1 MICEFRYLIWLRFVT
16 QFGCDLLPNLAVNR
30 YLVWPCEPSFVHL
43 VYFVF
48 MFLTN
53 SYAVFSL
60 FHVSYIYCAQYR
72 TPNMKIEKLIER
84 VKAGDTDALK
94 TVYDAYSQRMRNAC
108 IRITQEDEDTVDDLV
123 QESFIRAYYSLEK
136 LEDASKFGE
145 WIVAITKN
153 VSLRYL
159 ERKRKIQVLPFSEIG
174 DGFDVESSYT
184 SDSKLE
190 EKELFE
196 LIDKLPS
203 GYRNVFRMAVIDG
216 FSHKEIAEKLGI
228 EPHSS
233 SSQLTRAKGLLRNM
247 INRRMLAVISILL
260 VSIPIYKYL
269 FWKRSTEKEQHPVAN
284 INDAAKG
291 KRSVDSEIVQPTTQ
305 SSLVDKN
312 ILATASP
319 GKMKLPDYVVVDS
332 VGIQT
337 DHETDFETGYEKT
350 DSAINIVVA
359 IEKDTVSLDTI
370 KQIVPKLEEFIAKE
384 VAPSYKSKWQLLAM
398 GSLGSALAQT
408 AYKML
413 VGNKGEDSTDGP
425 QPSGPQKFSTWE
437 EYSQYLQQNAHGN
450 MSEAEKAL
458 MEIAINNTN
467 NINNIKN
474 GGKIVEHEYHDKP
487 ITFGLSMTKTIN
499 RNWNMETGLQYSLL
513 KSEFILGEDD
523 YYIQKRQK
531 IHYLG
536 IPLRLSYKWFGANR
550 WTAYTSA
557 GIILNIPLSGKTDER
572 YVTGTVVPYSDN
584 WHFTPPFQ
592 WTVGT
597 GVGLQYNFA
606 KNWGVY
612 LEPTFSWHI
621 PNGSTT
627 HTIWT
632 EHPFAITVPFGIR
645 FTW

>member
-1 MICEFRYLIWLRFVT
+1 
-16 QFGCDLLPNLAVNR
+16 
-30 YLVWPCEPSFVHL
+30 
-43 VYFVF
+43 
-48 MFLTN
+48 
-53 SYAVFSL
+53 
-60 FHVSYIYCAQYR
+60 
-72 TPNMKIEKLIER
+72 MKIEKLIER
-84 VKAGDTDALK
+84 IKAGDAEALK
-94 TVYDAYSQRMRNAC
+94 TVYETYSQRMRNVC
-108 IRITQEDEDTVDDLV
+108 IRITQEDEDTVSDLV
-123 QESFIRAYYSLEK
+123 REAFIRAYYSLGK
-136 LEDASKFGE
+136 LKDASKFGE

-159 ERKRKIQVLPFSEIG
+159 ERKQKVQVMPFSSIADE
-174 DGFDVESSYT
+174 FDVESSLA
-184 SDSKLE
+184 SDSMLE
-190 EKELFE
+190 EKELLE
-196 LIDKLPS
+196 IINKLPS
-203 GYRNVFRMAVIDG
+203 GYCKVFKMAVIEG

-233 SSQLTRAKGLLRNM
+233 SSQLTRAKVMLQAM
-247 INRRMLAVISILL
+247 INKRTLALISIILIC
-260 VSIPIYKYL
+260 VPICKYL
-269 FWKRSTEKEQHPVAN
+269 FWKKDTEEKRLSVAN
-284 INDAAKG
+284 VDNAKEKPSANHG
-291 KRSVDSEIVQPTTQ
+291 TELSNTKSSSVDKKV
-305 SSLVDKN
+305 
-312 ILATASP
+312 LATTTP
-319 GKMKLPDYVVVDS
+319 NVKTKLPKFTVVDS
-332 VGIQT
+332 ICIK
-337 DHETDFETGYEKT
+337 TDFEKD
-350 DSAINIVVA
+350 DSTNNIVIA
-359 IEKDTVSLDTI
+359 IEKDTVSFDTV
-370 KQIVPKLEEFIAKE
+370 KQVMPKFEEFIAKND

-398 GSLGSALAQT
+398 GSVGSALAQS

-413 VGNKGEDSTDGP
+413 VGNKGEDITDGP
-425 QPSGPQKFSTWE
+425 QPSGPQMFSTWE
-437 EYSQYLQQNAHGN
+437 EYSRYLQQNAHGN

-499 RNWNMETGLQYSLL
+499 RKWNVETGLQYSLL

-523 YYIQKRQK
+523 YYVQKRQK

-557 GIILNIPLSGKTDER
+557 GIILNIPLSGKTDEQ
-572 YVTGTVVPYSDN
+572 YVTGTVIPYSES
-584 WHFTPPFQ
+584 WHFTTPFQ

-597 GVGLQYNFA
+597 GVGLQYNFTN
-606 KNWGVY
+606 NWGVY

-632 EHPFAITVPFGIR
+632 EHPFTITVPFGIR

>member
-1 MICEFRYLIWLRFVT
+1 
-16 QFGCDLLPNLAVNR
+16 
-30 YLVWPCEPSFVHL
+30 
-43 VYFVF
+43 
-48 MFLTN
+48 
-53 SYAVFSL
+53 
-60 FHVSYIYCAQYR
+60 
-72 TPNMKIEKLIER
+72 MKIEKLIER
-84 VKAGDTDALK
+84 VKAGDADALK
-94 TVYDAYSQRMRNAC
+94 TVYETYSQRMRNVC
-108 IRITQEDEDTVDDLV
+108 IRITQEDEDTVSDLV
-123 QESFIRAYYSLEK
+123 QEAFIRAYYSLGK
-136 LEDASKFGE
+136 LKDSSKFGE

-159 ERKRKIQVLPFSEIG
+159 ERKQKVQVMPFSSIADE
-174 DGFDVESSYT
+174 FDVESSLA
-184 SDSKLE
+184 SDSMLE
-190 EKELFE
+190 EKELLE
-196 LIDKLPS
+196 IINKLPS
-203 GYRNVFRMAVIDG
+203 GYCKVFKMAVIEG

-233 SSQLTRAKGLLRNM
+233 SSQLTRAKVMLQAM
-247 INRRMLAVISILL
+247 INKRTLALISIILIC
-260 VSIPIYKYL
+260 VPICKYL
-269 FWKRSTEKEQHPVAN
+269 FWKKDTEEKRLSVAN
-284 INDAAKG
+284 VDNAKEKPSANHG
-291 KRSVDSEIVQPTTQ
+291 TELSNTKSSSVDKKV
-305 SSLVDKN
+305 
-312 ILATASP
+312 LATTTP
-319 GKMKLPDYVVVDS
+319 NVKTKLPKFTVVDS
-332 VGIQT
+332 ICIK
-337 DHETDFETGYEKT
+337 TDFEKD
-350 DSAINIVVA
+350 DSTNNIVIA
-359 IEKDTVSLDTI
+359 IEKDTVSFDTV
-370 KQIVPKLEEFIAKE
+370 KQVMPKFEEFIAKND

-398 GSLGSALAQT
+398 GSVGSALAQS

-413 VGNKGEDSTDGP
+413 VGKGEDITDGP
-425 QPSGPQKFSTWE
+425 QPSGPQMFSTWE
-437 EYSQYLQQNAHGN
+437 QYFQYLQQNAHGH

-499 RNWNMETGLQYSLL
+499 RKWNVETGLQYSLL

-523 YYIQKRQK
+523 YYVQKRQK

-557 GIILNIPLSGKTDER
+557 GIILNIPLSGKTDEQ
-572 YVTGTVVPYSDN
+572 YVTGTVIPYSDS

-592 WTVGT
+592 WTIGT
-597 GVGLQYNFA
+597 GIGLQYNFA

-627 HTIWT
+627 RTIWT
-632 EHPFAITVPFGIR
+632 EHPFTITVPFGIR

>member
-1 MICEFRYLIWLRFVT
+1 
-16 QFGCDLLPNLAVNR
+16 
-30 YLVWPCEPSFVHL
+30 
-43 VYFVF
+43 
-48 MFLTN
+48 
-53 SYAVFSL
+53 
-60 FHVSYIYCAQYR
+60 
-72 TPNMKIEKLIER
+72 MKIEKLIER

-94 TVYDAYSQRMRNAC
+94 TVCEAYSQKMRNAC

-136 LEDASKFGE
+136 LKDASKFGE
-145 WIVAITKN
+145 WVVAITKN

-233 SSQLTRAKGLLRNM
+233 SSQLTRAKVLLRNM

-291 KRSVDSEIVQPTTQ
+291 KRSVNRETVQPTTQ
-305 SSLVDKN
+305 SSVVAKN

-319 GKMKLPDYVVVDS
+319 GKMKLQEYAVADS
-332 VGIQT
+332 VGILT
-337 DHETDFETGYEKT
+337 DSAKNDYEKT
-350 DSAINIVVA
+350 DSAINVVIA
-359 IEKDTVSLDTI
+359 IEKDTVSLDTM
-370 KQIVPKLEEFIAKE
+370 KQVVPKLDEFLAKE

-425 QPSGPQKFSTWE
+425 QPSGPQMFSTWE

-531 IHYLG
+531 VQYLG
-536 IPLRLSYKWFGANR
+536 IPLRLSYKWLGANR

-557 GIILNIPLSGKTDER
+557 GIIMNIPLSGKTDEQ
-572 YVTGTVVPYSDN
+572 YVTGTVVPYSDC

-592 WTVGT
+592 WTIGT

-606 KNWGVY
+606 NNWGVY

-627 HTIWT
+627 RTIWT
-632 EHPFAITVPFGIR
+632 EHPFTITVPFGIR

>member
-1 MICEFRYLIWLRFVT
+1 
-16 QFGCDLLPNLAVNR
+16 
-30 YLVWPCEPSFVHL
+30 
-43 VYFVF
+43 
-48 MFLTN
+48 
-53 SYAVFSL
+53 
-60 FHVSYIYCAQYR
+60 
-72 TPNMKIEKLIER
+72 MKIEKLIER
-84 VKAGDTDALK
+84 VKAGDADALK
-94 TVYDAYSQRMRNAC
+94 TVYETYSQRMRNVC
-108 IRITQEDEDTVDDLV
+108 IGITQEDEDTVSDLV
-123 QESFIRAYYSLEK
+123 QEAFIRAYYSLGK
-136 LEDASKFGE
+136 LKDSSKFGE

-159 ERKRKIQVLPFSEIG
+159 ERKQKVQVMPFSSIADE
-174 DGFDVESSYT
+174 FDVESSLA
-184 SDSKLE
+184 SDSMLE
-190 EKELFE
+190 EKELLE
-196 LIDKLPS
+196 IINKLPS
-203 GYRNVFRMAVIDG
+203 GYCKVFKMAVIEG

-233 SSQLTRAKGLLRNM
+233 SSQLTRAKVMLQAM
-247 INRRMLAVISILL
+247 INKRTLALISIILIC
-260 VSIPIYKYL
+260 VPICKYL
-269 FWKRSTEKEQHPVAN
+269 FWKKDTEEKRLSVAN
-284 INDAAKG
+284 VDNAKEKPSANHG
-291 KRSVDSEIVQPTTQ
+291 TELSNTKSSSVDKKV
-305 SSLVDKN
+305 
-312 ILATASP
+312 LATTTP
-319 GKMKLPDYVVVDS
+319 NVKTKLPKFTVVDS
-332 VGIQT
+332 ICIK
-337 DHETDFETGYEKT
+337 TDFEKD
-350 DSAINIVVA
+350 DSTNNIVIA
-359 IEKDTVSLDTI
+359 MEKDTVSFDTV
-370 KQIVPKLEEFIAKE
+370 KQVMPKFEEFIAKND

-398 GSLGSALAQT
+398 GSVGSALAQS

-413 VGNKGEDSTDGP
+413 VGNKGEDITDGP
-425 QPSGPQKFSTWE
+425 QPSGPQMFSTWE
-437 EYSQYLQQNAHGN
+437 EYSRYLQQNAHGN

-499 RNWNMETGLQYSLL
+499 RKWNVETGLQYSLL

-523 YYIQKRQK
+523 YYVQKRQK

-557 GIILNIPLSGKTDER
+557 GIILNIPLSGKTDEQ
-572 YVTGTVVPYSDN
+572 YVTGTVIPYSES

-597 GVGLQYNFA
+597 GVGLQYNFTN
-606 KNWGVY
+606 NWGVY

-627 HTIWT
+627 RTIWT
-632 EHPFAITVPFGIR
+632 EHPFTITVPFGIR

>member
-1 MICEFRYLIWLRFVT
+1 ML
-16 QFGCDLLPNLAVNR
+16 
-30 YLVWPCEPSFVHL
+30 S
-43 VYFVF
+43 
-48 MFLTN
+48 
-53 SYAVFSL
+53 
-60 FHVSYIYCAQYR
+60 
-72 TPNMKIEKLIER
+72 
-84 VKAGDTDALK
+84 
-94 TVYDAYSQRMRNAC
+94 
-108 IRITQEDEDTVDDLV
+108 
-123 QESFIRAYYSLEK
+123 
-136 LEDASKFGE
+136 
-145 WIVAITKN
+145 
-153 VSLRYL
+153 
-159 ERKRKIQVLPFSEIG
+159 FSEIG

-233 SSQLTRAKGLLRNM
+233 SSQLTRAKVLLRNM
-247 INRRMLAVISILL
+247 INRRMLAAISILL

-269 FWKRSTEKEQHPVAN
+269 FWKRGTEKEQHPVAK

-291 KRSVDSEIVQPTTQ
+291 KRSVDRVTVQPTTQ
-305 SSLVDKN
+305 SSVVDKN
-312 ILATASP
+312 IIATASP
-319 GKMKLPDYVVVDS
+319 SKMKLPDYIVVDS

-337 DHETDFETGYEKT
+337 DHETDFKTDVETNYEKT

-359 IEKDTVSLDTI
+359 IDKDSASLDTI
-370 KQIVPKLEEFIAKE
+370 KQVVPELEKIIAKE
-384 VAPSYKSKWQLLAM
+384 VASNYESKWQLLAM

-408 AYKML
+408 AYKIL

-425 QPSGPQKFSTWE
+425 QPSGPQMFSTWE
-437 EYSQYLQQNAHGN
+437 EYSRYLQQNAHGN

-499 RNWNMETGLQYSLL
+499 RNWNMETGLQYSQL

-523 YYIQKRQK
+523 YYVQKRQK
-531 IHYLG
+531 VQYLG

-557 GIILNIPLSGKTDER
+557 GIILNIPLSGKTDEQ
-572 YVTGTVVPYSDN
+572 YVTGTVVPYSDS

-627 HTIWT
+627 RTIWT
-632 EHPFAITVPFGIR
+632 EHPFTITVPFGIR

>member
-1 MICEFRYLIWLRFVT
+1 
-16 QFGCDLLPNLAVNR
+16 
-30 YLVWPCEPSFVHL
+30 
-43 VYFVF
+43 
-48 MFLTN
+48 
-53 SYAVFSL
+53 
-60 FHVSYIYCAQYR
+60 
-72 TPNMKIEKLIER
+72 
-84 VKAGDTDALK
+84 
-94 TVYDAYSQRMRNAC
+94 MRNAC

-136 LEDASKFGE
+136 LKDASKFGE
-145 WIVAITKN
+145 WVVAITKN

-190 EKELFE
+190 EKKLFE

-233 SSQLTRAKGLLRNM
+233 SSQLTRAKVLLRNM

-291 KRSVDSEIVQPTTQ
+291 KRSVDRETVQPTTQ
-305 SSLVDKN
+305 SPVVDKN

-319 GKMKLPDYVVVDS
+319 GKMKLQEYAVADS
-332 VGIQT
+332 VGSLT
-337 DHETDFETGYEKT
+337 DSAKNDYEIDSAKN
-350 DSAINIVVA
+350 DSAINVVIA
-359 IEKDTVSLDTI
+359 IEKDTVSLDTM
-370 KQIVPKLEEFIAKE
+370 KQVVPKLDEFLAKE

-398 GSLGSALAQT
+398 GSLGSDLAQT

-413 VGNKGEDSTDGP
+413 VGNKGEDITDGP

-437 EYSQYLQQNAHGN
+437 DYSQYLLQNAHGN

-531 IHYLG
+531 VQYLG

-557 GIILNIPLSGKTDER
+557 GIILNIP
-572 YVTGTVVPYSDN
+572 
-584 WHFTPPFQ
+584 
-592 WTVGT
+592 
-597 GVGLQYNFA
+597 
-606 KNWGVY
+606 
-612 LEPTFSWHI
+612 
-621 PNGSTT
+621 
-627 HTIWT
+627 
-632 EHPFAITVPFGIR
+632 
-645 FTW
+645 

>member
-1 MICEFRYLIWLRFVT
+1 
-16 QFGCDLLPNLAVNR
+16 
-30 YLVWPCEPSFVHL
+30 
-43 VYFVF
+43 
-48 MFLTN
+48 
-53 SYAVFSL
+53 
-60 FHVSYIYCAQYR
+60 
-72 TPNMKIEKLIER
+72 MKIEKLIER

-94 TVYDAYSQRMRNAC
+94 TVYEAYSQRMRNAC

-136 LEDASKFGE
+136 LKDASKFGE
-145 WIVAITKN
+145 WVVAITKN

-233 SSQLTRAKGLLRNM
+233 SSQLTRAKVLLRNM

-269 FWKRSTEKEQHPVAN
+269 FWKRGTEKEQHPVAN
-284 INDAAKG
+284 INDVAKG
-291 KRSVDSEIVQPTTQ
+291 KRSVNRETVQPTTQ
-305 SSLVDKN
+305 SSVVDKN

-319 GKMKLPDYVVVDS
+319 GKMNLQEYAVADS
-332 VGIQT
+332 VGILT
-337 DHETDFETGYEKT
+337 DSAKN
-350 DSAINIVVA
+350 DSAINVVIA
-359 IEKDTVSLDTI
+359 IEKDTISLDTI
-370 KQIVPKLEEFIAKE
+370 KQVVPKLEEFIAKE
-384 VAPSYKSKWQLLAM
+384 VTPSYKSKWQLLAM

-413 VGNKGEDSTDGP
+413 VGNKGEDITDGP
-425 QPSGPQKFSTWE
+425 QPSGPQMFSTWE
-437 EYSQYLQQNAHGN
+437 QYSQYLLQNAHGN

-531 IHYLG
+531 VQYLG

-606 KNWGVY
+606 NNWGVY

-627 HTIWT
+627 RTIWT
-632 EHPFAITVPFGIR
+632 EHPFTITVPFGIR

>member
-1 MICEFRYLIWLRFVT
+1 M
-16 QFGCDLLPNLAVNR
+16 
-30 YLVWPCEPSFVHL
+30 
-43 VYFVF
+43 
-48 MFLTN
+48 
-53 SYAVFSL
+53 
-60 FHVSYIYCAQYR
+60 
-72 TPNMKIEKLIER
+72 
-84 VKAGDTDALK
+84 
-94 TVYDAYSQRMRNAC
+94 
-108 IRITQEDEDTVDDLV
+108 
-123 QESFIRAYYSLEK
+123 
-136 LEDASKFGE
+136 
-145 WIVAITKN
+145 
-153 VSLRYL
+153 
-159 ERKRKIQVLPFSEIG
+159 LPFSEIG

-233 SSQLTRAKGLLRNM
+233 SSQLTRAKVLLRNM

-269 FWKRSTEKEQHPVAN
+269 FWKRGTEKEQHPVAN

-291 KRSVDSEIVQPTTQ
+291 KRSTNRETVQPTTQ
-305 SSLVDKN
+305 SSVVDKN

-319 GKMKLPDYVVVDS
+319 GKMKLPDYLVVDS

-337 DHETDFETGYEKT
+337 DHETDFETDYEKT
-350 DSAINIVVA
+350 DSAINIVIA
-359 IEKDTVSLDTI
+359 IEKDIVSLDTM
-370 KQIVPKLEEFIAKE
+370 KQVVPKLEEFIAKQ
-384 VAPSYKSKWQLLAM
+384 VALNYKSKWQLLAM

-413 VGNKGEDSTDGP
+413 VGNKGEDTADGP

-523 YYIQKRQK
+523 YYVQKRQK
-531 IHYLG
+531 VQYLG

-572 YVTGTVVPYSDN
+572 YVTGTVTPYSDS

-606 KNWGVY
+606 NNWGVY

-627 HTIWT
+627 RTIGQSI
-632 EHPFAITVPFGIR
+632 HLPLPFHSESGLHGKNNASCSL
-645 FTW
+645 

>member
-1 MICEFRYLIWLRFVT
+1 
-16 QFGCDLLPNLAVNR
+16 
-30 YLVWPCEPSFVHL
+30 
-43 VYFVF
+43 
-48 MFLTN
+48 
-53 SYAVFSL
+53 
-60 FHVSYIYCAQYR
+60 
-72 TPNMKIEKLIER
+72 MKIEKLIER
-84 VKAGDTDALK
+84 VKAGDADALK
-94 TVYDAYSQRMRNAC
+94 TVYETYSQRMRNVC
-108 IRITQEDEDTVDDLV
+108 IRITQEDEDTVSDLV
-123 QESFIRAYYSLEK
+123 QEAFIRAYYSLGK
-136 LEDASKFGE
+136 LKDSSKFGE

-159 ERKRKIQVLPFSEIG
+159 ERKQKVQVMPFSSIADE
-174 DGFDVESSYT
+174 FDVESSLA
-184 SDSKLE
+184 SDSMLE
-190 EKELFE
+190 EKELLE
-196 LIDKLPS
+196 IINKLPS
-203 GYRNVFRMAVIDG
+203 GYCKVFKMAVIEG

-233 SSQLTRAKGLLRNM
+233 SSQLTRAKVMLQAM
-247 INRRMLAVISILL
+247 INKRTLALISIILIC
-260 VSIPIYKYL
+260 VPICKYL
-269 FWKRSTEKEQHPVAN
+269 FWKKDTEEKRLSVAN
-284 INDAAKG
+284 VDNAKEKPSANHG
-291 KRSVDSEIVQPTTQ
+291 TELSNTK
-305 SSLVDKN
+305 SSSVDKN
-312 ILATASP
+312 VLATTTP
-319 GKMKLPDYVVVDS
+319 NVKTKLPKFTVVDS
-332 VGIQT
+332 ICIK
-337 DHETDFETGYEKT
+337 TDFEKD
-350 DSAINIVVA
+350 DSTNNIVIA
-359 IEKDTVSLDTI
+359 IEKDTVSFDTV
-370 KQIVPKLEEFIAKE
+370 KQVMPKFEEFIAKND

-398 GSLGSALAQT
+398 GSVGSALAQT
-408 AYKML
+408 AYKIL

-425 QPSGPQKFSTWE
+425 QPSGPQMFSTWE
-437 EYSQYLQQNAHGN
+437 EYSRYLQQNAHGN

-499 RNWNMETGLQYSLL
+499 RKWNVETGLQYSLL

-523 YYIQKRQK
+523 YYVQKRQK

-557 GIILNIPLSGKTDER
+557 GIILNIPLSGKTDEQ
-572 YVTGTVVPYSDN
+572 YVTGTVIPYSDS

-597 GVGLQYNFA
+597 GIGLQYNFA

-627 HTIWT
+627 RTIWT
-632 EHPFAITVPFGIR
+632 EHPFTITVPFGIR

>member
-1 MICEFRYLIWLRFVT
+1 
-16 QFGCDLLPNLAVNR
+16 
-30 YLVWPCEPSFVHL
+30 
-43 VYFVF
+43 
-48 MFLTN
+48 
-53 SYAVFSL
+53 
-60 FHVSYIYCAQYR
+60 
-72 TPNMKIEKLIER
+72 MKIEKLIER

-94 TVYDAYSQRMRNAC
+94 TVYEAYSQRMRNAC

-136 LEDASKFGE
+136 LKDASKFGE
-145 WIVAITKN
+145 WVVAITKN

-228 EPHSS
+228 ESHSS
-233 SSQLTRAKGLLRNM
+233 SSQLTRAKVLLRNM

-284 INDAAKG
+284 IIDAAKG
-291 KRSVDSEIVQPTTQ
+291 KRSVDRETVQPTTQ
-305 SSLVDKN
+305 SPVVDKN

-319 GKMKLPDYVVVDS
+319 GKMKLQEYAVADS
-332 VGIQT
+332 VGSLT
-337 DHETDFETGYEKT
+337 DSAKNDYEIDSAKN
-350 DSAINIVVA
+350 DSAINVVIA
-359 IEKDTVSLDTI
+359 IEKDTVSLDTM
-370 KQIVPKLEEFIAKE
+370 KQVVPKLDEFLAKE

-413 VGNKGEDSTDGP
+413 VGNKGEDITDGP

-437 EYSQYLQQNAHGN
+437 DYSQYLLQNAHGN

-531 IHYLG
+531 VQYLG

-592 WTVGT
+592 WTV
-597 GVGLQYNFA
+597 V
-606 KNWGVY
+606 
-612 LEPTFSWHI
+612 
-621 PNGSTT
+621 
-627 HTIWT
+627 
-632 EHPFAITVPFGIR
+632 TVV
-645 FTW
+645 

>member
-1 MICEFRYLIWLRFVT
+1 
-16 QFGCDLLPNLAVNR
+16 
-30 YLVWPCEPSFVHL
+30 
-43 VYFVF
+43 
-48 MFLTN
+48 
-53 SYAVFSL
+53 
-60 FHVSYIYCAQYR
+60 
-72 TPNMKIEKLIER
+72 MKIEKLIER
-84 VKAGDTDALK
+84 VKAGDADALK
-94 TVYDAYSQRMRNAC
+94 TVYETYSQRMRNVC
-108 IRITQEDEDTVDDLV
+108 IRITQEDEDTVSDLV
-123 QESFIRAYYSLEK
+123 QEAFIRAYYSLGK
-136 LEDASKFGE
+136 LKDSSKFGE

-159 ERKRKIQVLPFSEIG
+159 ERKQKVQVMPFSSIADE
-174 DGFDVESSYT
+174 FDVESSLA
-184 SDSKLE
+184 SDSMLE
-190 EKELFE
+190 EKELLE
-196 LIDKLPS
+196 IINKLPS
-203 GYRNVFRMAVIDG
+203 GYCKVFKMAVIEG

-233 SSQLTRAKGLLRNM
+233 SSQLTRAKVMLQAM
-247 INRRMLAVISILL
+247 INKRTLALISIILIC
-260 VSIPIYKYL
+260 VPICKYL
-269 FWKRSTEKEQHPVAN
+269 FWKKDTEEKRLSVAN
-284 INDAAKG
+284 VDNAKEKPSANHG
-291 KRSVDSEIVQPTTQ
+291 TELSNTKSSSVDKKV
-305 SSLVDKN
+305 
-312 ILATASP
+312 LATTTP
-319 GKMKLPDYVVVDS
+319 NVKTKLPKFTVVDS
-332 VGIQT
+332 ICIK
-337 DHETDFETGYEKT
+337 TDFEKD
-350 DSAINIVVA
+350 DSTNNIVIA
-359 IEKDTVSLDTI
+359 IEKDTVSFDTV
-370 KQIVPKLEEFIAKE
+370 KQVMPKFEEFIAKND

-398 GSLGSALAQT
+398 GSVGSALAQT
-408 AYKML
+408 AYKIL

-425 QPSGPQKFSTWE
+425 QPSGPQMFSTWE
-437 EYSQYLQQNAHGN
+437 EYSRYLQQNAHGN

-499 RNWNMETGLQYSLL
+499 RKWNVETGLQYSLL

-523 YYIQKRQK
+523 YYVQKRQK

-557 GIILNIPLSGKTDER
+557 GIILNIPLSGKTDEQ
-572 YVTGTVVPYSDN
+572 YVTGTVVPYSDS

-597 GVGLQYNFA
+597 GIGLQYNFA

-627 HTIWT
+627 RTIWT
-632 EHPFAITVPFGIR
+632 EHPFTITVPFGIR
-645 FTW
+645 FIW

>member
-1 MICEFRYLIWLRFVT
+1 
-16 QFGCDLLPNLAVNR
+16 
-30 YLVWPCEPSFVHL
+30 
-43 VYFVF
+43 
-48 MFLTN
+48 
-53 SYAVFSL
+53 
-60 FHVSYIYCAQYR
+60 
-72 TPNMKIEKLIER
+72 MKIEKLIER

-94 TVYDAYSQRMRNAC
+94 TVYEAYSQRMRNAC
-108 IRITQEDEDTVDDLV
+108 IRITQEDEDMVDDLV

-136 LEDASKFGE
+136 LKDASKFGE
-145 WIVAITKN
+145 WVVAITKN

-174 DGFDVESSYT
+174 DEFDVESSYT

-203 GYRNVFRMAVIDG
+203 GFRNVFRMAVIDG

-233 SSQLTRAKGLLRNM
+233 SSQLTRAKVLLRNM

-291 KRSVDSEIVQPTTQ
+291 KRSVDRETVQPTTQ
-305 SSLVDKN
+305 SPVVDKN

-319 GKMKLPDYVVVDS
+319 GKMNLQEYAVADS
-332 VGIQT
+332 VGSLT
-337 DHETDFETGYEKT
+337 DYAKNDYET
-350 DSAINIVVA
+350 DSAKNDSTINVVIA
-359 IEKDTVSLDTI
+359 IEKDTISLDTM
-370 KQIVPKLEEFIAKE
+370 KQVVPKLEEFIAKE

-413 VGNKGEDSTDGP
+413 VGNKGEDITDGP
-425 QPSGPQKFSTWE
+425 QPSGPQMFSTWE
-437 EYSQYLQQNAHGN
+437 QYSQYLQQNAHGN

-531 IHYLG
+531 VQYLG

-557 GIILNIPLSGKTDER
+557 GIILNIPLSGKTDEQ
-572 YVTGTVVPYSDN
+572 YVTGTVVPYSDS

-597 GVGLQYNFA
+597 GIGLQYNFA
-606 KNWGVY
+606 NNWGVY

-627 HTIWT
+627 RTIWT
-632 EHPFAITVPFGIR
+632 EHPFTITVPFGIR

>member
-1 MICEFRYLIWLRFVT
+1 
-16 QFGCDLLPNLAVNR
+16 
-30 YLVWPCEPSFVHL
+30 
-43 VYFVF
+43 
-48 MFLTN
+48 
-53 SYAVFSL
+53 
-60 FHVSYIYCAQYR
+60 
-72 TPNMKIEKLIER
+72 MKIEKLIER
-84 VKAGDTDALK
+84 VKAGDADALK
-94 TVYDAYSQRMRNAC
+94 TVYETYSQRMRNVC
-108 IRITQEDEDTVDDLV
+108 IRITQEDEDTVSDLV
-123 QESFIRAYYSLEK
+123 QEAFIRAYYSLGK
-136 LEDASKFGE
+136 LKDSSKFGE

-159 ERKRKIQVLPFSEIG
+159 ERKQKVQVMPFSSIADE
-174 DGFDVESSYT
+174 FDVESSLA
-184 SDSKLE
+184 SDSMLE
-190 EKELFE
+190 EKELLE
-196 LIDKLPS
+196 IINKLPS
-203 GYRNVFRMAVIDG
+203 GYCKVFKMAVMEG

-233 SSQLTRAKGLLRNM
+233 SSQLTRAKVMLQAM
-247 INRRMLAVISILL
+247 INKRTLALISIILIC
-260 VSIPIYKYL
+260 VPICKYL
-269 FWKRSTEKEQHPVAN
+269 FWKKDTEEKRLSVAN
-284 INDAAKG
+284 VDNAKEKPSANHG
-291 KRSVDSEIVQPTTQ
+291 TELSNTKSSSVDKKV
-305 SSLVDKN
+305 
-312 ILATASP
+312 LATTTP
-319 GKMKLPDYVVVDS
+319 NVKTKLPKFTVVDS
-332 VGIQT
+332 ICIK
-337 DHETDFETGYEKT
+337 TDFEKD
-350 DSAINIVVA
+350 DSTNNIVIA
-359 IEKDTVSLDTI
+359 IEKDTVSFDTV
-370 KQIVPKLEEFIAKE
+370 KQVMPKFEEFIAKND

-398 GSLGSALAQT
+398 GSVGSALAQS

-413 VGNKGEDSTDGP
+413 VGNKGEDITDGP
-425 QPSGPQKFSTWE
+425 QPSEPQMFSTWE
-437 EYSQYLQQNAHGN
+437 EYSRYLQQNAHGN

-499 RNWNMETGLQYSLL
+499 RKWNVETGLQYSLL

-523 YYIQKRQK
+523 YYVQKRQK

-557 GIILNIPLSGKTDER
+557 GIILNIPLSGKTDEQ

-592 WTVGT
+592 WTIGT

-606 KNWGVY
+606 NNWGVY

-621 PNGSTT
+621 SNGSNMR
-627 HTIWT
+627 TIWT
-632 EHPFAITVPFGIR
+632 EHPFTITVPFGIR

>member
-1 MICEFRYLIWLRFVT
+1 
-16 QFGCDLLPNLAVNR
+16 
-30 YLVWPCEPSFVHL
+30 
-43 VYFVF
+43 
-48 MFLTN
+48 
-53 SYAVFSL
+53 
-60 FHVSYIYCAQYR
+60 
-72 TPNMKIEKLIER
+72 MKIEKLIER

-94 TVYDAYSQRMRNAC
+94 TVYEAYSQRMRNAC

-136 LEDASKFGE
+136 LKDASKFGE
-145 WIVAITKN
+145 WVVAITKN

-233 SSQLTRAKGLLRNM
+233 SSQLTRAKVLLRNM

-284 INDAAKG
+284 IIDAAKG
-291 KRSVDSEIVQPTTQ
+291 KRSVDRETVQPTTQ
-305 SSLVDKN
+305 SPVVDKN

-319 GKMKLPDYVVVDS
+319 GKMKLQEYAVADS
-332 VGIQT
+332 VGSLT
-337 DHETDFETGYEKT
+337 DSAKNDYEIDSAKN
-350 DSAINIVVA
+350 DSAINVVIA
-359 IEKDTVSLDTI
+359 IEKDTVSLDTM
-370 KQIVPKLEEFIAKE
+370 KQVVPKLDEFLAKE

-413 VGNKGEDSTDGP
+413 VGNKGEDITDGP
-425 QPSGPQKFSTWE
+425 QPSGPQMFSTWE

-531 IHYLG
+531 VQYLG

-606 KNWGVY
+606 NNWGVY

-627 HTIWT
+627 RTIWT
-632 EHPFAITVPFGIR
+632 EHPFTITVPFGIR

>member
-1 MICEFRYLIWLRFVT
+1 
-16 QFGCDLLPNLAVNR
+16 
-30 YLVWPCEPSFVHL
+30 
-43 VYFVF
+43 

-53 SYAVFSL
+53 FYAVFSL

-72 TPNMKIEKLIER
+72 TPKMKIEKLIER

-94 TVYDAYSQRMRNAC
+94 TVYEAYSQRMRNAC
-108 IRITQEDEDTVDDLV
+108 IRITQEDEDTVEDLV

-136 LEDASKFGE
+136 LKDASKFGE
-145 WIVAITKN
+145 WVVAITKN

-216 FSHKEIAEKLGI
+216 FSHKEISEKLGI
-228 EPHSS
+228 EQHSS
-233 SSQLTRAKGLLRNM
+233 SSQLTRAKGWLRNM

-269 FWKRSTEKEQHPVAN
+269 FWKRSTEKEQHLVAN
-284 INDAAKG
+284 INDVAKG
-291 KRSVDSEIVQPTTQ
+291 KRSVDSETVQPTTQ
-305 SSLVDKN
+305 SSVVDKN
-312 ILATASP
+312 ILATASQ
-319 GKMKLPDYVVVDS
+319 GKMNLPDYLVVDS

-337 DHETDFETGYEKT
+337 DYETDSAKN
-350 DSAINIVVA
+350 DSAINIVIA
-359 IEKDTVSLDTI
+359 IEKDTVSLDTM
-370 KQIVPKLEEFIAKE
+370 KQVVPKLEEFIAKQVTPNYE
-384 VAPSYKSKWQLLAM
+384 SKWQLLAM

-413 VGNKGEDSTDGP
+413 VGNKGEDITDGP

-557 GIILNIPLSGKTDER
+557 GIILNIPLSGKTDEQ
-572 YVTGTVVPYSDN
+572 YVTGTVTPYSDS
-584 WHFTPPFQ
+584 WHFTPSFQ

-627 HTIWT
+627 RTIWT
-632 EHPFAITVPFGIR
+632 EHPFTITVPFGIR

>member
-1 MICEFRYLIWLRFVT
+1 
-16 QFGCDLLPNLAVNR
+16 
-30 YLVWPCEPSFVHL
+30 
-43 VYFVF
+43 
-48 MFLTN
+48 
-53 SYAVFSL
+53 
-60 FHVSYIYCAQYR
+60 
-72 TPNMKIEKLIER
+72 MKIEKLIER

-94 TVYDAYSQRMRNAC
+94 TVYEAYSQRMRNAC

-136 LEDASKFGE
+136 LKDASKFGE
-145 WIVAITKN
+145 WVVAITKN

-228 EPHSS
+228 ESHSS
-233 SSQLTRAKGLLRNM
+233 SSQLTRAKVLLRNM

-284 INDAAKG
+284 IIDAAKG
-291 KRSVDSEIVQPTTQ
+291 KRSVDRETVQPTTQ
-305 SSLVDKN
+305 SPVVDRN

-319 GKMKLPDYVVVDS
+319 GKMKLQEYAVADS
-332 VGIQT
+332 VGILT
-337 DHETDFETGYEKT
+337 DSAKN
-350 DSAINIVVA
+350 DSAINVVIA
-359 IEKDTVSLDTI
+359 IEKDTISLDTI
-370 KQIVPKLEEFIAKE
+370 KQVVPKLEEFIAKE
-384 VAPSYKSKWQLLAM
+384 VTPSYKSKWQLLAM

-413 VGNKGEDSTDGP
+413 VGNKGEDITDGP
-425 QPSGPQKFSTWE
+425 QPSGPQMFSTWE
-437 EYSQYLQQNAHGN
+437 QYSQYLLQNAHGN

-531 IHYLG
+531 VQYLG

-606 KNWGVY
+606 NNWGVY

-627 HTIWT
+627 RTIWT
-632 EHPFAITVPFGIR
+632 EHPFTITVPFGIR

>member
-1 MICEFRYLIWLRFVT
+1 
-16 QFGCDLLPNLAVNR
+16 
-30 YLVWPCEPSFVHL
+30 
-43 VYFVF
+43 
-48 MFLTN
+48 
-53 SYAVFSL
+53 
-60 FHVSYIYCAQYR
+60 
-72 TPNMKIEKLIER
+72 MKIEKLIER
-84 VKAGDTDALK
+84 VKAGDADALK
-94 TVYDAYSQRMRNAC
+94 TVYETYSQRMRNVC
-108 IRITQEDEDTVDDLV
+108 IRITQEDEDTVSDLV
-123 QESFIRAYYSLEK
+123 QEAFIRAYYSLGK
-136 LEDASKFGE
+136 LKDSSKLGE

-159 ERKRKIQVLPFSEIG
+159 ERKQKVQVMPFSSIADE
-174 DGFDVESSYT
+174 FDVESSLA
-184 SDSKLE
+184 SDSMLE
-190 EKELFE
+190 EKELLE
-196 LIDKLPS
+196 IINKLPS
-203 GYRNVFRMAVIDG
+203 GYCKVFKMAVIEG

-233 SSQLTRAKGLLRNM
+233 SSQLTRAKVMLQAM
-247 INRRMLAVISILL
+247 INKRTLALISIILIC
-260 VSIPIYKYL
+260 VPICKYL
-269 FWKRSTEKEQHPVAN
+269 FWKKDTEEKRLSVAN
-284 INDAAKG
+284 VDNAKEKPSANHG
-291 KRSVDSEIVQPTTQ
+291 TELSNTKSSSVDKKV
-305 SSLVDKN
+305 
-312 ILATASP
+312 LATTTP
-319 GKMKLPDYVVVDS
+319 NVKTKLPKFTVVDS
-332 VGIQT
+332 ICIK
-337 DHETDFETGYEKT
+337 TDFEKD
-350 DSAINIVVA
+350 DSTNNIVIA
-359 IEKDTVSLDTI
+359 IEKDTVSFDTV
-370 KQIVPKLEEFIAKE
+370 KQVMPKFEEFIAKND

-398 GSLGSALAQT
+398 GSVGSALAQS

-413 VGNKGEDSTDGP
+413 VGNKGEDITDGP
-425 QPSGPQKFSTWE
+425 QPSGPQMFSTWE
-437 EYSQYLQQNAHGN
+437 EYSRYLQQNAHGN

-499 RNWNMETGLQYSLL
+499 RKWNVETGLQYSLL

-523 YYIQKRQK
+523 YYVQKRQK

-557 GIILNIPLSGKTDER
+557 GIILNIPLSGKTDEQ
-572 YVTGTVVPYSDN
+572 YVTGTVIPYSES

-597 GVGLQYNFA
+597 GVGLQYNFTN
-606 KNWGVY
+606 NWGVY

-627 HTIWT
+627 RTIWT
-632 EHPFAITVPFGIR
+632 KHPFTITVPFGIR

>member
-1 MICEFRYLIWLRFVT
+1 
-16 QFGCDLLPNLAVNR
+16 
-30 YLVWPCEPSFVHL
+30 
-43 VYFVF
+43 
-48 MFLTN
+48 
-53 SYAVFSL
+53 
-60 FHVSYIYCAQYR
+60 
-72 TPNMKIEKLIER
+72 MKIEKLIER

-94 TVYDAYSQRMRNAC
+94 TVYEAYSQKMRNAC

-136 LEDASKFGE
+136 LKDASKFGE
-145 WIVAITKN
+145 WVVAITKN

-174 DGFDVESSYT
+174 DGFDVECSYT

-190 EKELFE
+190 EKELLE

-203 GYRNVFRMAVIDG
+203 GYRNVFRMAVVDG

-233 SSQLTRAKGLLRNM
+233 SSQLTRAKVLLRNM

-269 FWKRSTEKEQHPVAN
+269 FWKRGTEKEQHPVAN
-284 INDAAKG
+284 INNAAKG
-291 KRSVDSEIVQPTTQ
+291 KRSTNRETVQPTTQ
-305 SSLVDKN
+305 SSVVDKN

-319 GKMKLPDYVVVDS
+319 GKMKLPDYLVVDS

-337 DHETDFETGYEKT
+337 DHETDFETDYEKT
-350 DSAINIVVA
+350 DSAINIVIA
-359 IEKDTVSLDTI
+359 IEKDTVSLDTM
-370 KQIVPKLEEFIAKE
+370 KQVVPKLEEFIAKQ
-384 VAPSYKSKWQLLAM
+384 VAPNYKSKWQVLAM

-413 VGNKGEDSTDGP
+413 VGNKGEDTADGP

-437 EYSQYLQQNAHGN
+437 DYSQYLLQNAHGN

-499 RNWNMETGLQYSLL
+499 RNWNIETGLQYSLL

-536 IPLRLSYKWFGANR
+536 IPLRLSYKWLSANR

-557 GIILNIPLSGKTDER
+557 GIIMNIPLSGKTDEQ
-572 YVTGTVVPYSDN
+572 YVTGTVTPYSDS

-606 KNWGVY
+606 NNWGVY

-627 HTIWT
+627 LTIWT
-632 EHPFAITVPFGIR
+632 EHPFTITVPFGIR

>member
-1 MICEFRYLIWLRFVT
+1 
-16 QFGCDLLPNLAVNR
+16 
-30 YLVWPCEPSFVHL
+30 
-43 VYFVF
+43 
-48 MFLTN
+48 
-53 SYAVFSL
+53 
-60 FHVSYIYCAQYR
+60 
-72 TPNMKIEKLIER
+72 MKIEKLIER
-84 VKAGDTDALK
+84 VKAGDADALK
-94 TVYDAYSQRMRNAC
+94 TVYETYSQRMRNVC
-108 IRITQEDEDTVDDLV
+108 IGITQEDEDTVSDLV
-123 QESFIRAYYSLEK
+123 QEAFIRAYYSLGK
-136 LEDASKFGE
+136 LKDSSKFGE

-159 ERKRKIQVLPFSEIG
+159 ERKQKVQVMPFSSIADE
-174 DGFDVESSYT
+174 FDVESSLA
-184 SDSKLE
+184 SDSMLE
-190 EKELFE
+190 EKELLE
-196 LIDKLPS
+196 IINKLPS
-203 GYRNVFRMAVIDG
+203 GYCKVFKMAVIEG

-233 SSQLTRAKGLLRNM
+233 SSQLTRAKVMLQAM
-247 INRRMLAVISILL
+247 INKRTLALISIILIC
-260 VSIPIYKYL
+260 VPICKYL
-269 FWKRSTEKEQHPVAN
+269 FWKKDTEEKRLSVAN
-284 INDAAKG
+284 VDNAKEKPSANHG
-291 KRSVDSEIVQPTTQ
+291 TELSNTKSSSVDKKV
-305 SSLVDKN
+305 
-312 ILATASP
+312 LATTTP
-319 GKMKLPDYVVVDS
+319 NVKTKLPKFTVVDS
-332 VGIQT
+332 ICIK
-337 DHETDFETGYEKT
+337 TDFEKD
-350 DSAINIVVA
+350 DSTNNIVIA
-359 IEKDTVSLDTI
+359 IEKDTVSFDTV
-370 KQIVPKLEEFIAKE
+370 KQVMPKFEEFIAKND

-398 GSLGSALAQT
+398 GSVGSALAQS

-413 VGNKGEDSTDGP
+413 VGNKGEDITDGP
-425 QPSGPQKFSTWE
+425 QPSGPQMFSTWE
-437 EYSQYLQQNAHGN
+437 EYSRYLQQNAHGN

-499 RNWNMETGLQYSLL
+499 RKWNVETGLQYSLL

-523 YYIQKRQK
+523 YYVQKRQK

-557 GIILNIPLSGKTDER
+557 GIILNIPLSGKTDEQ
-572 YVTGTVVPYSDN
+572 YVTGTVIPYSDS

-597 GVGLQYNFA
+597 GIGLQYNFA

-627 HTIWT
+627 RTIWT
-632 EHPFAITVPFGIR
+632 EHPFTITVPFGIR

>member
-1 MICEFRYLIWLRFVT
+1 
-16 QFGCDLLPNLAVNR
+16 
-30 YLVWPCEPSFVHL
+30 
-43 VYFVF
+43 
-48 MFLTN
+48 
-53 SYAVFSL
+53 
-60 FHVSYIYCAQYR
+60 
-72 TPNMKIEKLIER
+72 MKIEKLIER

-94 TVYDAYSQRMRNAC
+94 TVYEAYSQRMRNAC

-136 LEDASKFGE
+136 LKDASKFGE
-145 WIVAITKN
+145 WVVAITKN

-233 SSQLTRAKGLLRNM
+233 SSQLTRAKVLLRNM

-284 INDAAKG
+284 INDVAKG
-291 KRSVDSEIVQPTTQ
+291 KRSVNRETVQPTTQ
-305 SSLVDKN
+305 SSVVDKN

-319 GKMKLPDYVVVDS
+319 GKMNLQEYAVADS
-332 VGIQT
+332 VGILT
-337 DHETDFETGYEKT
+337 DSAKN
-350 DSAINIVVA
+350 DSAINVVIA
-359 IEKDTVSLDTI
+359 IEKDTISLDTI
-370 KQIVPKLEEFIAKE
+370 KQVVPKLEEFIAKE
-384 VAPSYKSKWQLLAM
+384 VTPSYKSKWQLLAM

-413 VGNKGEDSTDGP
+413 VGNKGEDITDGP
-425 QPSGPQKFSTWE
+425 QPSGPQMFSTWE
-437 EYSQYLQQNAHGN
+437 QYSQYLLQNAHGN

-531 IHYLG
+531 VQYLG

-557 GIILNIPLSGKTDER
+557 GIILNIPLSGKTDEQ
-572 YVTGTVVPYSDN
+572 YVTGTVTPYSDS

-597 GVGLQYNFA
+597 GIGLQYNFA
-606 KNWGVY
+606 NNWGVY

-627 HTIWT
+627 RTIWT
-632 EHPFAITVPFGIR
+632 EHPFTITVPFGIR

>member
-1 MICEFRYLIWLRFVT
+1 
-16 QFGCDLLPNLAVNR
+16 
-30 YLVWPCEPSFVHL
+30 
-43 VYFVF
+43 
-48 MFLTN
+48 
-53 SYAVFSL
+53 
-60 FHVSYIYCAQYR
+60 
-72 TPNMKIEKLIER
+72 MKIEKLIER

-94 TVYDAYSQRMRNAC
+94 TVYEAYSQRMRNAC

-136 LEDASKFGE
+136 LKDASKFGE
-145 WIVAITKN
+145 WVVAITKN

-233 SSQLTRAKGLLRNM
+233 SSQLTRAKVLLRNM

-284 INDAAKG
+284 IIDAAKG
-291 KRSVDSEIVQPTTQ
+291 KRSVDRETVQPTTQ
-305 SSLVDKN
+305 SPVVDKN

-319 GKMKLPDYVVVDS
+319 GKMKLQEYAVADS
-332 VGIQT
+332 VGSLT
-337 DHETDFETGYEKT
+337 DSAKNDYEIDSAKN
-350 DSAINIVVA
+350 DSAINVVIA
-359 IEKDTVSLDTI
+359 IEKDTVSLDTM
-370 KQIVPKLEEFIAKE
+370 KQVVPKLDEFLAKE

-413 VGNKGEDSTDGP
+413 VGNKGEDITDGP
-425 QPSGPQKFSTWE
+425 QPSGPQKCSTWE
-437 EYSQYLQQNAHGN
+437 DYSQYLLQNAHGN

-531 IHYLG
+531 VQYLG

-557 GIILNIPLSGKTDER
+557 GIILNIPLSGKTDEQ
-572 YVTGTVVPYSDN
+572 YVTGTVTPYSDS

-597 GVGLQYNFA
+597 GIGLQYNFA
-606 KNWGVY
+606 NNWGVY

-627 HTIWT
+627 RTIWT
-632 EHPFAITVPFGIR
+632 EHPFTITVPFGIR

>member
-1 MICEFRYLIWLRFVT
+1 
-16 QFGCDLLPNLAVNR
+16 
-30 YLVWPCEPSFVHL
+30 
-43 VYFVF
+43 
-48 MFLTN
+48 
-53 SYAVFSL
+53 
-60 FHVSYIYCAQYR
+60 
-72 TPNMKIEKLIER
+72 MKIEKLIER

-94 TVYDAYSQRMRNAC
+94 TVYEAYSQRMRNAC

-136 LEDASKFGE
+136 LKDASKFGE
-145 WIVAITKN
+145 WVVAITKN

-233 SSQLTRAKGLLRNM
+233 SSQLTRAKVLLRNM

-269 FWKRSTEKEQHPVAN
+269 FWKRGTEKEQHPVAN
-284 INDAAKG
+284 INDVAKG
-291 KRSVDSEIVQPTTQ
+291 KRSVNRETVQPTTQ
-305 SSLVDKN
+305 SSVVDKN

-319 GKMKLPDYVVVDS
+319 GKMNLQEYAVADS
-332 VGIQT
+332 VGILT
-337 DHETDFETGYEKT
+337 DSAKN
-350 DSAINIVVA
+350 DSAINVVIA
-359 IEKDTVSLDTI
+359 IEKDTISLDTI
-370 KQIVPKLEEFIAKE
+370 KQVVPKLEEFIAKE
-384 VAPSYKSKWQLLAM
+384 VTPSYKSKWQLLAM

-413 VGNKGEDSTDGP
+413 VGNKGEDITDGP
-425 QPSGPQKFSTWE
+425 QPSGPQMFSTWE
-437 EYSQYLQQNAHGN
+437 QYSQYLLQNAHGN

-531 IHYLG
+531 VQYLG

-557 GIILNIPLSGKTDER
+557 GIILSIPLSGKTDEQ
-572 YVTGTVVPYSDN
+572 YVTGTVTPYSDS

-597 GVGLQYNFA
+597 GIGLQYNFA
-606 KNWGVY
+606 NNWGVY

-627 HTIWT
+627 RTIWT
-632 EHPFAITVPFGIR
+632 EHPFTITVPFGIR

>member
-1 MICEFRYLIWLRFVT
+1 
-16 QFGCDLLPNLAVNR
+16 
-30 YLVWPCEPSFVHL
+30 
-43 VYFVF
+43 
-48 MFLTN
+48 
-53 SYAVFSL
+53 
-60 FHVSYIYCAQYR
+60 
-72 TPNMKIEKLIER
+72 MKIEKLIER
-84 VKAGDTDALK
+84 VKAGDADALK
-94 TVYDAYSQRMRNAC
+94 TVYETYSQRMRNVC
-108 IRITQEDEDTVDDLV
+108 IRITQEDEDTVSDLV
-123 QESFIRAYYSLEK
+123 QEAFIRAYYSLGK
-136 LEDASKFGE
+136 LKDSSKFGE

-159 ERKRKIQVLPFSEIG
+159 ERKQKVQVMPFSSIADE
-174 DGFDVESSYT
+174 FDVESSLA
-184 SDSKLE
+184 SDSMLE
-190 EKELFE
+190 EKELLE
-196 LIDKLPS
+196 IINKLPS
-203 GYRNVFRMAVIDG
+203 GYCKVFKMAVIEG

-233 SSQLTRAKGLLRNM
+233 SSQLTRAKVMLQAM
-247 INRRMLAVISILL
+247 INKRTLALISIILIC
-260 VSIPIYKYL
+260 VPICKYL
-269 FWKRSTEKEQHPVAN
+269 FWKKDTEEKRLSVAN
-284 INDAAKG
+284 VDNAKEKPSANHG
-291 KRSVDSEIVQPTTQ
+291 TELSNTKSSSVDKKV
-305 SSLVDKN
+305 
-312 ILATASP
+312 LATTTP
-319 GKMKLPDYVVVDS
+319 NVKTKLPKFTVVDS
-332 VGIQT
+332 ICIK
-337 DHETDFETGYEKT
+337 TDFEKD
-350 DSAINIVVA
+350 DSTNNIVIA
-359 IEKDTVSLDTI
+359 IEKDTVSFDTV
-370 KQIVPKLEEFIAKE
+370 KQVMPKFEEFIAKND

-398 GSLGSALAQT
+398 GSVGSALAQT
-408 AYKML
+408 AYKIL

-425 QPSGPQKFSTWE
+425 QPSGPQMFSTWE
-437 EYSQYLQQNAHGN
+437 EYSRYLQQNAHGN

-499 RNWNMETGLQYSLL
+499 RNWNMETGLQYSQL

-523 YYIQKRQK
+523 YYVQKRQK
-531 IHYLG
+531 VQYLG

-557 GIILNIPLSGKTDER
+557 GIILNIPISGKTDEQ
-572 YVTGTVVPYSDN
+572 YVTGTVVPYSDS

-606 KNWGVY
+606 NNWGVY

-632 EHPFAITVPFGIR
+632 EHPFTITVPFGIR

>member
-1 MICEFRYLIWLRFVT
+1 
-16 QFGCDLLPNLAVNR
+16 
-30 YLVWPCEPSFVHL
+30 
-43 VYFVF
+43 
-48 MFLTN
+48 
-53 SYAVFSL
+53 
-60 FHVSYIYCAQYR
+60 
-72 TPNMKIEKLIER
+72 MKIEKLIER
-84 VKAGDTDALK
+84 IKAGDAEALK
-94 TVYDAYSQRMRNAC
+94 TVYETYSQRMRNVC
-108 IRITQEDEDTVDDLV
+108 IRITQEDEDTVSDLV
-123 QESFIRAYYSLEK
+123 QEAFIRAYYSLGK
-136 LEDASKFGE
+136 LKDASKFGE

-159 ERKRKIQVLPFSEIG
+159 ERKQKVQVMPFSSIADE
-174 DGFDVESSYT
+174 FDVESSLA
-184 SDSKLE
+184 SDSMLE
-190 EKELFE
+190 EKELLE
-196 LIDKLPS
+196 IINKLPS
-203 GYRNVFRMAVIDG
+203 GYCKVFKMAVIEG

-233 SSQLTRAKGLLRNM
+233 SSQLTRAKVMLQAM
-247 INRRMLAVISILL
+247 INKRTLALISIILIC
-260 VSIPIYKYL
+260 VPICKYL
-269 FWKRSTEKEQHPVAN
+269 FWKKDTEEKRLSVAN
-284 INDAAKG
+284 VDNAKEKPSANHG
-291 KRSVDSEIVQPTTQ
+291 TELSNTKSSSVDKKV
-305 SSLVDKN
+305 
-312 ILATASP
+312 LATTTP
-319 GKMKLPDYVVVDS
+319 NVKTKLPKFTVVDS
-332 VGIQT
+332 ICIK
-337 DHETDFETGYEKT
+337 TDFEKD
-350 DSAINIVVA
+350 DSTNNIVIA
-359 IEKDTVSLDTI
+359 IEKDTVSFDTV
-370 KQIVPKLEEFIAKE
+370 KQVMPKFEEFIAKND

-398 GSLGSALAQT
+398 GSVGSALAQS

-413 VGNKGEDSTDGP
+413 VGNKGEDITDGP
-425 QPSGPQKFSTWE
+425 QPSGPQMFSTWE
-437 EYSQYLQQNAHGN
+437 EYSRYLQQNAHGN

-499 RNWNMETGLQYSLL
+499 RKWNVETGLQYSLL

-523 YYIQKRQK
+523 YYVQKRQK

-557 GIILNIPLSGKTDER
+557 GIILNIPLSGKTDEQ
-572 YVTGTVVPYSDN
+572 YVTGTVIPYSES

-597 GVGLQYNFA
+597 GVGLQYNFTN
-606 KNWGVY
+606 NWGVY

-627 HTIWT
+627 RTIWT
-632 EHPFAITVPFGIR
+632 EHPFTITVPFGIR

>member
-1 MICEFRYLIWLRFVT
+1 
-16 QFGCDLLPNLAVNR
+16 
-30 YLVWPCEPSFVHL
+30 
-43 VYFVF
+43 
-48 MFLTN
+48 
-53 SYAVFSL
+53 
-60 FHVSYIYCAQYR
+60 
-72 TPNMKIEKLIER
+72 MKIEKLIER
-84 VKAGDTDALK
+84 IKAGDAEALK
-94 TVYDAYSQRMRNAC
+94 TVYETYSQRMRNVC
-108 IRITQEDEDTVDDLV
+108 IRITQEDEDTVSDLV
-123 QESFIRAYYSLEK
+123 REAFIRAYYSLGK
-136 LEDASKFGE
+136 LKDASKFGE

-159 ERKRKIQVLPFSEIG
+159 ERKQKVQVMPFSSIADE
-174 DGFDVESSYT
+174 FDVESSLA
-184 SDSKLE
+184 SDSMLE
-190 EKELFE
+190 EKELLE
-196 LIDKLPS
+196 IINKLPS
-203 GYRNVFRMAVIDG
+203 GYCKVFKMAVIEG

-233 SSQLTRAKGLLRNM
+233 SSQLTRAKVMLQAM
-247 INRRMLAVISILL
+247 INKRTLALISIILIC
-260 VSIPIYKYL
+260 VPICKYL
-269 FWKRSTEKEQHPVAN
+269 FWKKDTEEKRLSVAN
-284 INDAAKG
+284 VDNAKEKPSANHG
-291 KRSVDSEIVQPTTQ
+291 TELSNTKSSSVDKKV
-305 SSLVDKN
+305 
-312 ILATASP
+312 LATTTP
-319 GKMKLPDYVVVDS
+319 NVKTKLPKFTVVDS
-332 VGIQT
+332 ICIK
-337 DHETDFETGYEKT
+337 TDFEKD
-350 DSAINIVVA
+350 DSTNNIVIA
-359 IEKDTVSLDTI
+359 IEKDTVSFDTV
-370 KQIVPKLEEFIAKE
+370 KQVMPKFEEFIAKND

-398 GSLGSALAQT
+398 GSVGSALAQS

-413 VGNKGEDSTDGP
+413 VGNKGEDITDGP
-425 QPSGPQKFSTWE
+425 QPSGPQMFSTWE
-437 EYSQYLQQNAHGN
+437 EYSRYLQQNAHGN

-499 RNWNMETGLQYSLL
+499 RKWNMETGLQYSQL

-523 YYIQKRQK
+523 YYVQKRQK
-531 IHYLG
+531 VQYLG

-557 GIILNIPLSGKTDER
+557 GIILNIPLSGKTDEQ
-572 YVTGTVVPYSDN
+572 YVTGTVIPYSDS

-592 WTVGT
+592 WTIGT

-627 HTIWT
+627 RTIWT
-632 EHPFAITVPFGIR
+632 EHPFTITVPFGIR

>member
-1 MICEFRYLIWLRFVT
+1 
-16 QFGCDLLPNLAVNR
+16 
-30 YLVWPCEPSFVHL
+30 
-43 VYFVF
+43 
-48 MFLTN
+48 
-53 SYAVFSL
+53 
-60 FHVSYIYCAQYR
+60 
-72 TPNMKIEKLIER
+72 
-84 VKAGDTDALK
+84 
-94 TVYDAYSQRMRNAC
+94 MRNVC
-108 IRITQEDEDTVDDLV
+108 IRITQEDEDTVSDLV
-123 QESFIRAYYSLEK
+123 QEAFIRAYYSLGK
-136 LEDASKFGE
+136 LKDSSKFGE

-159 ERKRKIQVLPFSEIG
+159 ERKQKVQVMPFSSIADE
-174 DGFDVESSYT
+174 FDVESSLA
-184 SDSKLE
+184 SDSMLE
-190 EKELFE
+190 EKELLE
-196 LIDKLPS
+196 IINKLPS
-203 GYRNVFRMAVIDG
+203 GYCKVFKMAVIEG

-233 SSQLTRAKGLLRNM
+233 SSQLTRAKVMLQAM
-247 INRRMLAVISILL
+247 INKRTLALISIILIC
-260 VSIPIYKYL
+260 VPICKYL
-269 FWKRSTEKEQHPVAN
+269 FWKKDTEEKRLSVAN
-284 INDAAKG
+284 VDNAKEKPSANHG
-291 KRSVDSEIVQPTTQ
+291 TELSNTKSSSVDKKV
-305 SSLVDKN
+305 
-312 ILATASP
+312 LATTTP
-319 GKMKLPDYVVVDS
+319 NVKTKLPKFTVVDS
-332 VGIQT
+332 ICIK
-337 DHETDFETGYEKT
+337 TDFEKD
-350 DSAINIVVA
+350 DSTNNIVIA
-359 IEKDTVSLDTI
+359 IEKDTVSFDTV
-370 KQIVPKLEEFIAKE
+370 KQVMPKFEEFIAKND

-398 GSLGSALAQT
+398 GSVGSALAQT
-408 AYKML
+408 AYKIL

-425 QPSGPQKFSTWE
+425 QPSGPQMFSTWE
-437 EYSQYLQQNAHGN
+437 EYSRYLQQNAHGN

-499 RNWNMETGLQYSLL
+499 RNLNMETGLQYSQL

-523 YYIQKRQK
+523 YYVQKRQK

-557 GIILNIPLSGKTDER
+557 GIILNIPLSGKTDEQ
-572 YVTGTVVPYSDN
+572 YVTGTVIPYSDS

-592 WTVGT
+592 WTIGT

-606 KNWGVY
+606 NNWGVY

-627 HTIWT
+627 RTIWT
-632 EHPFAITVPFGIR
+632 EHPFTITVPFGIR

>member
-1 MICEFRYLIWLRFVT
+1 M
-16 QFGCDLLPNLAVNR
+16 NR
-30 YLVWPCEPSFVHL
+30 YPIWPCEPSLVHL

-53 SYAVFSL
+53 FYAVFSL

-72 TPNMKIEKLIER
+72 TPKMKIEKLIER

-94 TVYDAYSQRMRNAC
+94 TVYEAYSQRMRNAC

-136 LEDASKFGE
+136 LKDASKFGE
-145 WIVAITKN
+145 WVVAITKN

-216 FSHKEIAEKLGI
+216 FSHKEISEKLGI

-233 SSQLTRAKGLLRNM
+233 SSQLTRAKGWLRNM

-269 FWKRSTEKEQHPVAN
+269 FWKRGTEKEQHPVAN

-291 KRSVDSEIVQPTTQ
+291 KRSTNRETVQPTTQ
-305 SSLVDKN
+305 SSVVDKN

-319 GKMKLPDYVVVDS
+319 GKMKLPDYLVVDS

-337 DHETDFETGYEKT
+337 DYETDSAKN
-350 DSAINIVVA
+350 DSAINIVIA
-359 IEKDTVSLDTI
+359 IEKDTVSLDTM
-370 KQIVPKLEEFIAKE
+370 KQVVPKLEEFIAKRVTSNYE
-384 VAPSYKSKWQLLAM
+384 SKWQLLAM

-413 VGNKGEDSTDGP
+413 VGNKGEDITDGP

-557 GIILNIPLSGKTDER
+557 GIILNIPLSGKTDEQ
-572 YVTGTVVPYSDN
+572 YVTGTVTPYSDS
-584 WHFTPPFQ
+584 WHFTPSFQ

-627 HTIWT
+627 RTIWT
-632 EHPFAITVPFGIR
+632 EHPFTITVPFGIR

>member
-1 MICEFRYLIWLRFVT
+1 
-16 QFGCDLLPNLAVNR
+16 
-30 YLVWPCEPSFVHL
+30 
-43 VYFVF
+43 
-48 MFLTN
+48 
-53 SYAVFSL
+53 
-60 FHVSYIYCAQYR
+60 
-72 TPNMKIEKLIER
+72 MKIEKLIER
-84 VKAGDTDALK
+84 VKAGDADALK
-94 TVYDAYSQRMRNAC
+94 TVYETYSQRMRNVC
-108 IRITQEDEDTVDDLV
+108 IRITQEDEDTVSDLV
-123 QESFIRAYYSLEK
+123 QEAFIRAYYSLGK
-136 LEDASKFGE
+136 LKDSSKLGE

-159 ERKRKIQVLPFSEIG
+159 ERKQKVQVMPFSSIADE
-174 DGFDVESSYT
+174 FDVESSLA
-184 SDSKLE
+184 SDSMLE
-190 EKELFE
+190 EKELLE
-196 LIDKLPS
+196 IINKLPS
-203 GYRNVFRMAVIDG
+203 GYCKVFKMAVIEG

-233 SSQLTRAKGLLRNM
+233 SSQLTRAKVMLQAM
-247 INRRMLAVISILL
+247 INKRTLALISIILIC
-260 VSIPIYKYL
+260 VPICKYL
-269 FWKRSTEKEQHPVAN
+269 FWKKDTEEKRLSVAN
-284 INDAAKG
+284 VDNAKEKPSANHG
-291 KRSVDSEIVQPTTQ
+291 TELSNTKSSSVD
-305 SSLVDKN
+305 KKA
-312 ILATASP
+312 LATTTP
-319 GKMKLPDYVVVDS
+319 NVKTKLPKFTVVDS
-332 VGIQT
+332 ICIK
-337 DHETDFETGYEKT
+337 TDFEKD
-350 DSAINIVVA
+350 DSTNNIVIA
-359 IEKDTVSLDTI
+359 IEKDTVSFDTV
-370 KQIVPKLEEFIAKE
+370 KQVMPKFEEFIAKND

-398 GSLGSALAQT
+398 GSVGSALAQS

-413 VGNKGEDSTDGP
+413 VGNKGEDITDGP
-425 QPSGPQKFSTWE
+425 QPSGPQMFSTWE
-437 EYSQYLQQNAHGN
+437 EYSRYLQQNAHGN

-499 RNWNMETGLQYSLL
+499 RKWNVETGLQYSLL

-523 YYIQKRQK
+523 YYVQKRQK

-557 GIILNIPLSGKTDER
+557 GIILNIPLSGKTDEQ
-572 YVTGTVVPYSDN
+572 YVTGTVIPYSES

-597 GVGLQYNFA
+597 GVGLQYNFTN
-606 KNWGVY
+606 NWGVY

-627 HTIWT
+627 RTIWT
-632 EHPFAITVPFGIR
+632 KHPFTITVPFGIR

>member
-1 MICEFRYLIWLRFVT
+1 
-16 QFGCDLLPNLAVNR
+16 
-30 YLVWPCEPSFVHL
+30 
-43 VYFVF
+43 
-48 MFLTN
+48 
-53 SYAVFSL
+53 
-60 FHVSYIYCAQYR
+60 
-72 TPNMKIEKLIER
+72 MKIEKLIER
-84 VKAGDTDALK
+84 IKAGDAEALK
-94 TVYDAYSQRMRNAC
+94 TVYETYSQRMRNVC
-108 IRITQEDEDTVDDLV
+108 IRITQEDEDTVSDLV
-123 QESFIRAYYSLEK
+123 QEAFIRAYYSLGK
-136 LEDASKFGE
+136 LKDASKFGE
-145 WIVAITKN
+145 WIVAITQN

-159 ERKRKIQVLPFSEIG
+159 ERKQKAQIVPFSSLADE
-174 DGFDVESSYT
+174 FDVESSLA
-184 SDSKLE
+184 SDSMLE
-190 EKELFE
+190 EKELLE
-196 LIDKLPS
+196 IINKLPS
-203 GYRNVFRMAVIDG
+203 GYCKVFKMAVIEG

-233 SSQLTRAKGLLRNM
+233 SSQLTRAKVMLQAM
-247 INRRMLAVISILL
+247 INKRTLALISIILIC
-260 VSIPIYKYL
+260 VPICKYL
-269 FWKRSTEKEQHPVAN
+269 FWKKDTEEKRLSVAN
-284 INDAAKG
+284 VDNAKEKPSANHG
-291 KRSVDSEIVQPTTQ
+291 TELSNTKSSSVDKKV
-305 SSLVDKN
+305 
-312 ILATASP
+312 LATTTP
-319 GKMKLPDYVVVDS
+319 NVKTKLPKFTVVDS
-332 VGIQT
+332 ICIK
-337 DHETDFETGYEKT
+337 TDFEKD
-350 DSAINIVVA
+350 DSTNNIVIA
-359 IEKDTVSLDTI
+359 IEKDTVSFDTV
-370 KQIVPKLEEFIAKE
+370 KQVMPKFEEFIAKND

-398 GSLGSALAQT
+398 GSVGSALAQS

-413 VGNKGEDSTDGP
+413 VGKGEDITDGP
-425 QPSGPQKFSTWE
+425 QPSGPQMFSTWE
-437 EYSQYLQQNAHGN
+437 EYSRYLQQNAHGN

-499 RNWNMETGLQYSLL
+499 RKWNMETGLQYSQL

-523 YYIQKRQK
+523 YYVQKRQK

-557 GIILNIPLSGKTDER
+557 GIILNIPLSGKTDEQ
-572 YVTGTVVPYSDN
+572 YVTGTVVPYSDS

-606 KNWGVY
+606 NNWGVY

-632 EHPFAITVPFGIR
+632 EHPFTITVPFGIR

>member
-1 MICEFRYLIWLRFVT
+1 
-16 QFGCDLLPNLAVNR
+16 
-30 YLVWPCEPSFVHL
+30 
-43 VYFVF
+43 
-48 MFLTN
+48 
-53 SYAVFSL
+53 
-60 FHVSYIYCAQYR
+60 
-72 TPNMKIEKLIER
+72 MKIEKLIER

-94 TVYDAYSQRMRNAC
+94 TVYEAYSQRMRNAC

-123 QESFIRAYYSLEK
+123 QESFIRVYYSLEK
-136 LEDASKFGE
+136 LKDASKFGE
-145 WIVAITKN
+145 WVVAITKN

-233 SSQLTRAKGLLRNM
+233 LSQLTRAKVLLRNM

-291 KRSVDSEIVQPTTQ
+291 KRSVNRETVQPTTQ
-305 SSLVDKN
+305 SSVVDKN
-312 ILATASP
+312 ILATASS
-319 GKMKLPDYVVVDS
+319 GKMKLQEYAVADS
-332 VGIQT
+332 VGILT
-337 DHETDFETGYEKT
+337 DSAKNDYEKT
-350 DSAINIVVA
+350 DSAINVVIA
-359 IEKDTVSLDTI
+359 IEKDTVSLDTM
-370 KQIVPKLEEFIAKE
+370 KQVVPKLDKFLAKE

-425 QPSGPQKFSTWE
+425 QPSGPQMFSTWE

-550 WTAYTSA
+550 WTAYTSV
-557 GIILNIPLSGKTDER
+557 GIIMNIPLSGKTDEQ
-572 YVTGTVVPYSDN
+572 YVTGTVVPYSDS
-584 WHFTPPFQ
+584 WHFTPQFQ

-606 KNWGVY
+606 NNWGVY

-632 EHPFAITVPFGIR
+632 EHPFTITVPFGIR

>member
-1 MICEFRYLIWLRFVT
+1 
-16 QFGCDLLPNLAVNR
+16 
-30 YLVWPCEPSFVHL
+30 
-43 VYFVF
+43 
-48 MFLTN
+48 
-53 SYAVFSL
+53 
-60 FHVSYIYCAQYR
+60 
-72 TPNMKIEKLIER
+72 MKIEKLIER

-94 TVYDAYSQRMRNAC
+94 TVYEAYSQRMRNAC

-136 LEDASKFGE
+136 LKDASKFGE
-145 WIVAITKN
+145 WVVAITKN

-233 SSQLTRAKGLLRNM
+233 SSQLTRAKVLLRNM

-269 FWKRSTEKEQHPVAN
+269 FWKRGTEKEQHPVAN
-284 INDAAKG
+284 IIDAAKG
-291 KRSVDSEIVQPTTQ
+291 KRSVDRETVQPTTQ
-305 SSLVDKN
+305 SPVVDKN

-319 GKMKLPDYVVVDS
+319 GKMKLQEYAVADS
-332 VGIQT
+332 VGSLT
-337 DHETDFETGYEKT
+337 DSAKNDYEIDSAKN
-350 DSAINIVVA
+350 DSAINVVIA
-359 IEKDTVSLDTI
+359 IEKDTVSLDTM
-370 KQIVPKLEEFIAKE
+370 KQVVPKLDEFLAKE

-413 VGNKGEDSTDGP
+413 VGNKGEDITDGP

-437 EYSQYLQQNAHGN
+437 DYSQYLLQNAHGN

-523 YYIQKRQK
+523 YYVQKRQK

-536 IPLRLSYKWFGANR
+536 IPLRLSYKWLSANR

-557 GIILNIPLSGKTDER
+557 GIILNIPLSGKTDEQ
-572 YVTGTVVPYSDN
+572 YVTGTVTPYSDS

-606 KNWGVY
+606 NNWGVY

-627 HTIWT
+627 RTIWT
-632 EHPFAITVPFGIR
+632 EHPFTITVPFGIR